1 MTPSPGIIALIPARA
16 GSKRLPN
23 KNMYPFHGKPLAAW
37 TLELARG
44 LGLFDSIIV
53 STDDEQ
59 LSALASEDTAFTVRK
74 RPDKLGNDTATI
86 LDVIRHVAD
95 EQALDSETVVVLL
108 QVTAPLRVAGDVTE
122 ALRLFEAHG
131 RRRTVVSVSESTYPP
146 ALLWRVGADGGLAS
160 IAPRQGPTITRK
172 QDHESVY
179 YWNDVVLAD
188 SVANFRRPNRN
199 LFSDDPIPL
208 MVPRE
213 RGVAIDY
220 PVQMTMA
227 AALFPPTDERL
238 LQ

>member
-1 MTPSPGIIALIPARA
+1 MTETSGVVALIPARA

-44 LGLFDSIIV
+44 LFFDRIVV
-53 STDDEQ
+53 STDDEP
-59 LSALASEDTAFTVRK
+59 LRTLASPDPAFTVRG
-74 RPDKLGNDTATI
+74 RPAKLGNDTATI

-95 EQALDSETVVVLL
+95 EQALREEDVVVLL
-108 QVTAPLRVAGDVTE
+108 QVTAPLRVASDVTE

-146 ALLWRVGADGGLAS
+146 ALLWRIGADGGLES
-160 IAPRQGPTITRK
+160 FLPQQGPAVTRK
-172 QDHESVY
+172 QDHGSTY
-179 YWNDVVLAD
+179 FWNDVVLVD
-188 SVANFRRPNRN
+188 SVANFRRPGRN
-199 LFSDDPIPL
+199 LFSDNPVPL
-208 MVPRE
+208 VIPRE

-227 AALFPPTDERL
+227 QALFPPRDERL
-238 LQ
+238 SQ